1 MLLVSRT
8 ISDYY
13 PDEYRT
19 FHRRVSSEP
28 PSDKRQQHS
37 SFYNLHLMLSCEAIF
52 YLFIFFLEKLDAK
65 CVKKI
70 VIN

>member
-8 ISDYY
+8 ILDYY

-37 SFYNLHLMLSCEAIF
+37 SFYNLHLMLSSEAIF
-52 YLFIFFLEKLDAK
+52 FFFWEKLDAK
-65 CVKKI
+65 CVKKV